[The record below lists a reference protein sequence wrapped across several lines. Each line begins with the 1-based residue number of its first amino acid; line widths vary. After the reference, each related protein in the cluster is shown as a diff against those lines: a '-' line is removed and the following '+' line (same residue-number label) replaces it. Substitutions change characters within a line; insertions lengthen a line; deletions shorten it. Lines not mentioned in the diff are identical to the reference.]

1 MTWKRC
7 KSAPETFRESP
18 LRSLLWPSPFLHHCR
33 HHHHHHHHHHFDL
46 NSTNRK
52 YTIAILILL
61 LTFSTSKIII
71 PFAASHHESLKETW
85 AKSLQAICWPR
96 KYKRRVK
103 ITGGPIIFMIV
114 WGVRPLYLVYPP
126 CPNYSRTHF
135 YINFAKLRSTYC
147 EENQKLG
154 LYVENSA
161 LDNSWLLFFSLP

>member
-18 LRSLLWPSPFLHHCR
+18 LRSLLWPSPFPHHCR
-33 HHHHHHHHHHFDL
+33 HHHHHHHHHHHFDL

-103 ITGGPIIFMIV
+103 ITGGA
-114 WGVRPLYLVYPP
+114 
-126 CPNYSRTHF
+126 H
-135 YINFAKLRSTYC
+135 YIHECMRGEA
-147 EENQKLG
+147 
-154 LYVENSA
+154 
-161 LDNSWLLFFSLP
+161 SLPCLPALPKLWPHTLLHQFCQIKVNLLWGKWEAWPLRWK